1 MDIDR
6 TISVFLYSKLWQI
19 VKVLGQGDLVR
30 HNTVVVWINE
40 GGKYSETRRENE

>member
-19 VKVLGQGDLVR
+19 VKVLGQGDLVE
-30 HNTVVVWINE
+30 HNTVVDWNKR
-40 GGKYSETRRENE
+40 GKYSETRRENE

>member
-19 VKVLGQGDLVR
+19 VKVLGQGDFVE
-30 HNTVVVWINE
+30 HNTAVDRNKR
-40 GGKYSETRRENE
+40 GKYSERRRENE